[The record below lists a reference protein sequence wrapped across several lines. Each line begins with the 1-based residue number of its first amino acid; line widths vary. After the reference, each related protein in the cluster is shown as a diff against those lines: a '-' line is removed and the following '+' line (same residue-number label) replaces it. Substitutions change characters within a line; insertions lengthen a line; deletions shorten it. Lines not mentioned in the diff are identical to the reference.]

1 MTDPSPTTVAQDY
14 PLTINIEYP
23 AARKRWSVLARVPLG
38 LPVVFFALLLNIGA
52 TLAIWGAIL
61 ASGRIP
67 SWLFAF
73 QVNVGRW
80 HTRSTAYLLLLTDD
94 YPVFEGEHPVTYELR
109 EPATLARWK
118 LAVWK
123 FITAI
128 PHFVALFVLTLGLV
142 PVTVIAWLA
151 LVIGGRH
158 PRVLHHYTSG
168 VVCWYAR
175 WAAYL
180 QSLTDEFPAFSLR
193 TTAGTSS
200 RRVYRVSAIIG
211 LIPASAVVGFLVFII
226 GFTGTHVTNGVS
238 YVELRNG
245 ETTSAATVESGAM
258 RLETVRDPAD
268 PQLGLFRPATNTRYV
283 AFTISIRNRRGAGES
298 VPIAASAF
306 RLEDANGQLHA
317 PVLVGVNGVPGPGSI
332 GAGQTGDGLVVFEVS
347 GEQPPHRL
355 IWDVLDYIAVP
366 RRGETIE
373 WIFS

>member
-14 PLTINIEYP
+14 PLAVTIEYSTS
-23 AARKRWSVLARVPLG
+23 RKRWSVLARLPLG
-38 LPVVFFALLLNIGA
+38 LPVVFFSLLLNIGA

-67 SWLFAF
+67 PWLFAF

-94 YPVFEGEHPVTYELR
+94 YPVFEGEYPVTYELR

-118 LAVWK
+118 LVVWK

-142 PVTVIAWLA
+142 PVTVIAWLTLLIA
-151 LVIGGRH
+151 GRH
-158 PRVLHHYTSG
+158 PPVLHHYTSG
-168 VVCWYAR
+168 VLCWYAR
-175 WAAYL
+175 LAAYL

-193 TTAGTSS
+193 TTAGPSS
-200 RRVYRVSAIIG
+200 RRVYRVSAVIG
-211 LIPASAVVGFLVFII
+211 LIPASAVAGFLVFII
-226 GFTGTHVTNGVS
+226 GFTGTHVINDVS
-238 YVELRNG
+238 YVELLNG
-245 ETTSAATVESGAM
+245 ETTSAATVESGVM
-258 RLETVRDPAD
+258 RLEMVRDPAD
-268 PQLGLFRPATNTRYV
+268 PQLGLFRPATNARYV
-283 AFTISIRNRRGAGES
+283 AFAISIRNWRGAGET
-298 VPIAASAF
+298 VPITASAF
-306 RLEDANGQLHA
+306 RLEDANRQLHA
-317 PVLVGVNGVPGPGSI
+317 PVLVGVDGVPGPGSI
-332 GAGQTGDGLVVFEVS
+332 GSGRTGQGLVVFEVP
-347 GEQPPHRL
+347 GEQPPHKF